1 MWVIFKGFLFR
12 ILQLMKIIIVLVL
25 QEWCLSASRTML
37 FWIVVFIKNLECS
50 LNIKSNLIL
59 LQKLKKRLS
68 GLLLSLKI
76 FILLL
81 ETTRRWMKWPKIDFL
96 YQSQLTFTSCQ
107 SKTLLLLFK
116 NLEKSSLLDYNP
128 LSMKKDS
135 MSIY

>member
-12 ILQLMKIIIVLVL
+12 IHQVRMIITVLVL